1 MRLFSD
7 KIATVTA
14 LIGVLLMVATILTRV
29 NPAEGSVI
37 RPEFLKT
44 PLGQPITLFLLIAS
58 APGWIGIMLSMP
70 LAQNA
75 AILADSEKIAPLYY
89 VQQIE
94 GLRPDLDIMV
104 LPDEAAYR
112 AVHSALAAYSI
123 DVNGTAPATAS
134 TK

>member
-44 PLGQPITLFLLIAS
+44 PLGQPITLFLLITS
-58 APGWIGIMLSMP
+58 IPGWIGIMLSMP
-70 LAQNA
+70 LAPM
-75 AILADSEKIAPLYY
+75 IKPKIAVWISSLLF
-89 VQQIE
+89 QF
-94 GLRPDLDIMV
+94 
-104 LPDEAAYR
+104 AAYWVLGK
-112 AVHSALAAYSI
+112 AISLARRKWTS
-123 DVNGTAPATAS
+123 VR
-134 TK
+134 